1 MNVRQSTLLR
11 SLLDIEHFTPVAEF
25 ARMLGCSEKTVRTDV
40 QAVNEHLERG
50 GFASRVGSKRGN
62 GIRMVLVHREKG
74 RIEALVADTSIESR
88 PRLERFLHGVLLVTC
103 SPRSYTVDSLARALF
118 TNKQQLQHDMKWWA
132 LLMKP
137 FELSMKRQG
146 SLAIEGSEVALR
158 FFIIYSFF
166 KLDARMVKNYIDP
179 MFAREDTLFLDRIAD
194 EAERE
199 LGMLLAKNSRQ
210 QTSFYLKVM
219 CARLRLG
226 HVLDEGSGT
235 TPAHPALFK
244 KLKSRFERHLGMPI
258 DDREITLASNFFSCG
273 TWQWS
278 SGGLGAREPSEHSAA
293 LADHVGRALEKRF
306 GKAPDGELMR
316 RLSALLESAMIR
328 RDCNLSIPGPLEH
341 VVKHDNM
348 DSFLLLFDALRG
360 VPELRAAELFSADTT
375 RIVMSLLEYLD
386 QVHTQR
392 VFRVGLVV
400 NCGIEQTAYGKYRIE
415 KLASKIHIVD
425 VITEYDV
432 ERPRPGAPQLKDR
445 FDFLISFSPLNCDF
459 PTITISEA
467 IDEQDISRLVASI
480 PLLGNNLETKLRCID
495 MESTLRADSF
505 DVLAHRIHVFLDE
518 LGGLN
523 LSDREFADV
532 FSSSYFVTGSL
543 LALPLFGPHVSR
555 TRAVFARVDRFNL
568 FGTVL
573 TAVAVLQVSE
583 EDRPALS
590 SIVDQ
595 FKRIL
600 SERGT
605 AEDALNEF
613 FAN

>member
-278 SGGLGAREPSEHSAA
+278 SGGLGARRSARQRWPTTWVA
-293 LADHVGRALEKRF
+293 PWKSASGKR
-306 GKAPDGELMR
+306 P
-316 RLSALLESAMIR
+316 
-328 RDCNLSIPGPLEH
+328 
-341 VVKHDNM
+341 
-348 DSFLLLFDALRG
+348 
-360 VPELRAAELFSADTT
+360 
-375 RIVMSLLEYLD
+375 
-386 QVHTQR
+386 
-392 VFRVGLVV
+392 
-400 NCGIEQTAYGKYRIE
+400 
-415 KLASKIHIVD
+415 
-425 VITEYDV
+425 
-432 ERPRPGAPQLKDR
+432 
-445 FDFLISFSPLNCDF
+445 
-459 PTITISEA
+459 
-467 IDEQDISRLVASI
+467 
-480 PLLGNNLETKLRCID
+480 
-495 MESTLRADSF
+495 
-505 DVLAHRIHVFLDE
+505 
-518 LGGLN
+518 
-523 LSDREFADV
+523 
-532 FSSSYFVTGSL
+532 TGS
-543 LALPLFGPHVSR
+543 
-555 TRAVFARVDRFNL
+555 
-568 FGTVL
+568 
-573 TAVAVLQVSE
+573 
-583 EDRPALS
+583 
-590 SIVDQ
+590 
-595 FKRIL
+595 
-600 SERGT
+600 
-605 AEDALNEF
+605 
-613 FAN
+613 

>member
-278 SGGLGAREPSEHSAA
+278 SGGALGSAGRPRGSRPGKALRESARRGADAETVRSTRKRHDQERLQSVHSRPPRARGEA
-293 LADHVGRALEKRF
+293 RQHGQLPPAVRRTARRTGTARGRA
-306 GKAPDGELMR
+306 
-316 RLSALLESAMIR
+316 
-328 RDCNLSIPGPLEH
+328 
-341 VVKHDNM
+341 V
-348 DSFLLLFDALRG
+348 
-360 VPELRAAELFSADTT
+360 
-375 RIVMSLLEYLD
+375 
-386 QVHTQR
+386 QR
-392 VFRVGLVV
+392 
-400 NCGIEQTAYGKYRIE
+400 
-415 KLASKIHIVD
+415 
-425 VITEYDV
+425 
-432 ERPRPGAPQLKDR
+432 
-445 FDFLISFSPLNCDF
+445 
-459 PTITISEA
+459 
-467 IDEQDISRLVASI
+467 
-480 PLLGNNLETKLRCID
+480 
-495 MESTLRADSF
+495 
-505 DVLAHRIHVFLDE
+505 
-518 LGGLN
+518 
-523 LSDREFADV
+523 
-532 FSSSYFVTGSL
+532 
-543 LALPLFGPHVSR
+543 
-555 TRAVFARVDRFNL
+555 
-568 FGTVL
+568 
-573 TAVAVLQVSE
+573 
-583 EDRPALS
+583 
-590 SIVDQ
+590 
-595 FKRIL
+595 
-600 SERGT
+600 
-605 AEDALNEF
+605 
-613 FAN
+613 